1 VIGVFVREKDAV
13 ELLGRDAALFETQR
27 QLPRAKPAIDENFA
41 MIRRDQ
47 RTVSRASAAEHR
59 QAEHGFQGSRMS
71 SDCANGIVASLR
83 TESAKRG
90 IGETARFRDACS
102 TGRAARITF
111 ALLESTAS
119 DLYRDSDR
127 AV

>member
-1 VIGVFVREKDAV
+1 MFVGKQDAV

-41 MIRRDQ
+41 MIRCDQ
-47 RTVSRASAAEHR
+47 RTVTRAPAAEHR

-71 SDCANGIVASLR
+71 SICANRIVASLR

-90 IGETARFRDACS
+90 VGETARP
-102 TGRAARITF
+102 ARHG
-111 ALLESTAS
+111 AQRELHSGA
-119 DLYRDSDR
+119 
-127 AV
+127 